1 MFLASVH
8 HSDYM
13 AHDVS
18 TFRNQDSELPLG
30 IFPPGFFSAF
40 DRFNRRHR
48 THWADVLIAFCT
60 RYCCSMLIVNI
71 SSHCLHRNVIS
82 SGMFRWFASS
92 KEPALFPKDM
102 STATWV
108 LLRVVHP
115 SFALSGLYLALKTI
129 HHRFVY
135 RPTRC
140 SPLRQSL
147 YRCHPTWPWRAGRC
161 GLVVRKCARVGWRH
175 FFGIAT
181 NPVLST
187 DFMMDTSLLVLTQLE
202 LVMINVMWASELAP
216 SMTFERPVC
225 HQDIVVSWCV
235 WLRRTSTQFCCS
247 LDTTCTRGLSLC
259 SL

>member
-40 DRFNRRHR
+40 DRFNRRHG

-82 SGMFRWFASS
+82 SGMFCWFASS

-115 SFALSGLYLALKTI
+115 SFALSGLVLGIKDN
-129 HHRFVY
+129 
-135 RPTRC
+135 
-140 SPLRQSL
+140 SPQVCVPS
-147 YRCHPTWPWRAGRC
+147 
-161 GLVVRKCARVGWRH
+161 
-175 FFGIAT
+175 
-181 NPVLST
+181 NPVLSV
-187 DFMMDTSLLVLTQLE
+187 TSISLPLSSDLTLTSREVWSCREKMRPCRLETLFWHSYKSGLVDRLHDGYKSPCPHPIGT
-202 LVMINVMWASELAP
+202 
-216 SMTFERPVC
+216 C
-225 HQDIVVSWCV
+225 HDQRDVGIRVGS
-235 WLRRTSTQFCCS
+235 
-247 LDTTCTRGLSLC
+247 
-259 SL
+259 